1 MRARICNHLE
11 TVTSPPRGHTHMP
24 RMHVHVFAPFL
35 VMKASS
41 WFQIAGSGLHR
52 FEPKWLRTSYVR
64 VDAGLCPAR
73 RPHAA
78 ITPRR
83 HCLPFSPATP
93 TSRKAGSQKPEPEP
107 HTAKLIHTQVV
118 PPPPPLP
125 LLLAADVLGTVFGKL
140 GLPPWH
146 ARLRFSV
153 HSMVQVLP
161 HNK

>member
-1 MRARICNHLE
+1 MAADILCASRRRALPSSPSPRRYHSAETLPPLLPRNTHLE
-11 TVTSPPRGHTHMP
+11 E
-24 RMHVHVFAPFL
+24 
-35 VMKASS
+35 
-41 WFQIAGSGLHR
+41 SGLA
-52 FEPKWLRTSYVR
+52 K
-64 VDAGLCPAR
+64 AGAR
-73 RPHAA
+73 APH
-78 ITPRR
+78 
-83 HCLPFSPATP
+83 
-93 TSRKAGSQKPEPEP
+93 RKA
-107 HTAKLIHTQVV
+107 IHTQVV